1 MSVTTASVIGGC
13 WRIPADSDTPV
24 HAVSAE
30 PMPVSLW
37 LRDEEAQ
44 VYADQACADQAWT
57 SADRLVIRAVIRA
70 GGLPPGGLSGMFSAN
85 PDVSRR
91 RPASKRLSLFPARSM
106 ARLVR
111 FQRICNAAELP
122 DRNAE
127 SDDRD
132 HQSGRADP
140 VPHPH
145 IHRLIGPDHREGKG
159 NVYRV
164 RRRYPHSLGCRTR
177 SSCQRDALGVGHL
190 TTSHQ
195 PDGRRSQMPTH
206 RPSATTA
213 DNSVSA
219 VAPKR
224 YLRRQ
229 P

>member
-1 MSVTTASVIGGC
+1 M
-13 WRIPADSDTPV
+13 
-24 HAVSAE
+24 
-30 PMPVSLW
+30 
-37 LRDEEAQ
+37 
-44 VYADQACADQAWT
+44 
-57 SADRLVIRAVIRA
+57 IRAVIRA
-70 GGLPPGGLSGMFSAN
+70 GDLPPVGPSGMFSAN

-91 RPASKRLSLFPARSM
+91 RPASKRLSLSARSM

-132 HQSGRADP
+132 HQSGHADP

-145 IHRLIGPDHREGKG
+145 LHRLIGPDHREGKG
-159 NVYRV
+159 NVYLV
-164 RRRYPHSLGCRTR
+164 PRRYPHNLGRRTR
-177 SSCQRDALGVGHL
+177 SSRQRDALGVGHL
-190 TTSHQ
+190 TTFHQ
-195 PDGRRSQMPTH
+195 PDGRRSQMPSH

-224 YLRRQ
+224 YLRPQ